1 MHGSQ
6 GLQIVHSEFA
16 NQETTGLADE
26 AWRFHKKQMI
36 KLALMILDD
45 FSTVSS
51 RTEGEGSAPQPTR
64 IMAQDYDKT

>member
-1 MHGSQ
+1 
-6 GLQIVHSEFA
+6 
-16 NQETTGLADE
+16 
-26 AWRFHKKQMI
+26 MI

-64 IMAQDYDKT
+64 IMAKRDQGAAQQIPLPLRGIGMTLS